1 MSRDAVSTR
10 RKGEIGEQA
19 AASYL
24 SLKGWTVLE
33 RNFHSPAGEIDII
46 AAKGDEVAFV
56 EVKSW
61 RSVPRDELGRSIGP
75 RKQARIAR
83 AARLFLARRPDL
95 VDAHL
100 RFDVVFLGGVEGRIE
115 HIPGAFTGEGID

>member
-1 MSRDAVSTR
+1 MAGSLSTVG
-10 RKGEIGEQA
+10 KGAQGEAKA
-19 AASYL
+19 AAFL
-24 SLKGWTVLE
+24 EARGWTVLA
-33 RNFHSPAGEIDII
+33 RNFRTKAGEVDLI
-46 AAKGDEVAFV
+46 ARRGDQVAFV

>member
-61 RSVPRDELGRSIGP
+61 STMPRAALERSIDG
-75 RKQARIAR
+75 RKRWRIATT
-83 AARLFLARRPDL
+83 ARFYLSRRPDL
-95 VDAHL
+95 AERRL
-100 RFDVVFLGGVEGRIE
+100 RFDVLFMGREAEDVLHIE
-115 HIPGAFTGEGID
+115 RAFDGGID